1 MSGMP
6 APEPRIPAEDMSA
19 DDVETGDD
27 LVAPDMTDA
36 GDGAGADAGAE
47 ADMADDAGPDDAANE
62 TPVADRGRAGAKSPT
77 AFRTISE
84 VSAELDVPQH
94 VLRFWETKFPH
105 IRPLKRGGGRRYYR
119 PDDVELLRRIQVLL
133 YKEGYTIKGVQRLLR
148 TGGGRTLPAN
158 GPISESAVGAEDA
171 AEAAD
176 ESWVEPAPPSPPP
189 APRPQPEE
197 KLRIIG
203 LFDHD
208 PEADP
213 EWSRTPPSTPEPA
226 APRAHEPRRVSTEKV
241 EKGLSAPKRE
251 ALGQVLA
258 DLEEIRDLLR
268 RVL

>member
-1 MSGMP
+1 MSGTP
-6 APEPRIPAEDMSA
+6 APESRIPAEDLSA
-19 DDVETGDD
+19 DGPEIGDD
-27 LVAPDMTDA
+27 VVSPEMTAAD
-36 GDGAGADAGAE
+36 GDETEGSGGALE
-47 ADMADDAGPDDAANE
+47 ADELEGEAPAAE
-62 TPVADRGRAGAKSPT
+62 RGRAGAKSPT

-148 TGGGRTLPAN
+148 TGGGRSLPAI
-158 GPISESAVGAEDA
+158 PDPTGADEAA
-171 AEAAD
+171 AEGVD
-176 ESWVEPAPPSPPP
+176 ESWVEPAPQPPP
-189 APRPQPEE
+189 APRAQPEE

-213 EWSRTPPSTPEPA
+213 EWSRTPPPVAEPVA
-226 APRAHEPRRVSTEKV
+226 ARTHEPRRVPAEKA

>member
-36 GDGAGADAGAE
+36 GDGAGADTGTE
-47 ADMADDAGPDDAANE
+47 SDTLDEVGPDDAANE

-148 TGGGRTLPAN
+148 TGGGRTLPPN
-158 GPISESAVGAEDA
+158 GPISESAGGAEEA
-171 AEAAD
+171 AEPAD

-189 APRPQPEE
+189 APRAQPEE

-226 APRAHEPRRVSTEKV
+226 APRAHEPRRIPTEKV